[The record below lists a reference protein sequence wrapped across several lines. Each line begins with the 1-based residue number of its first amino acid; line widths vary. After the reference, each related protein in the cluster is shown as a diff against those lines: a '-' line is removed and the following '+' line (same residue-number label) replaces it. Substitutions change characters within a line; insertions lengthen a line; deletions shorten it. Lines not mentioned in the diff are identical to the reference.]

1 MQRGLP
7 RISRS
12 LLVSR
17 LQHLEDCGVVERH
30 AGARRNVTEYGLTEA
45 GRELRDVIEHLGAWG
60 VRWAFTEPKPDE
72 LDPAISVCLNPRPTI
87 PT

>member
-1 MQRGLP
+1 M
-7 RISRS
+7 
-12 LLVSR
+12 
-17 LQHLEDCGVVERH
+17 
-30 AGARRNVTEYGLTEA
+30 TEYGLTEA

-72 LDPAISVCLNPRPTI
+72 LDPALLVWRVHQRIDRRGLPPGRTVLQFDLSGRREISVCLNPRPTI